1 MFVGRIGLVKH
12 ALEVCIYVLFLLR
25 THVRYVGCTGF
36 VRQLAL
42 TLLRQHIVDIYML
55 VLHVMLIGQRC
66 VTYRRIIRP
75 LVIVV

>member
-42 TLLRQHIVDIYML
+42 SLLRQTFVDKYRIE
-55 VLHVMLIGQRC
+55 VLYI
-66 VTYRRIIRP
+66 T
-75 LVIVV
+75 